1 MSILGESASYGETW
15 VKNWRSY
22 LVLASGIVLILLA
35 FIIYGVH
42 VSRTIIPA
50 GSTPQQIQVLTQK
63 YGLDRPVI
71 RQYAWVLF
79 TLLPGLTLLGIY
91 GMLGFRGRGLPHGV
105 LAKFFIVLMLIL
117 NTVTILNY
125 LVTAH
130 ASVQEAEPAFWL
142 ALAVA
147 GLALANF
154 AFLLVIWN
162 GRRWSVWAYGIC
174 SFILCTLK
182 FVGQIPIFTVLFEFS
197 SVVILIYL
205 LRSVWPDMD

>member
-1 MSILGESASYGETW
+1 

-22 LVLASGIVLILLA
+22 LVLTSGIVLILLA
-35 FIIYGVH
+35 FIIYGVR

-71 RQYAWVLF
+71 WQYAWFLF
-79 TLLPGLTLLGIY
+79 TLLPGLTLLAIY
-91 GMLGFRGRGLPHGV
+91 GTLGFRRRGFPHGV
-105 LAKFFIVLMLIL
+105 LAKFFIILMLIM
-117 NTVTILNY
+117 NTFTTLNY

-130 ASVQEAEPAFWL
+130 ASVQESVPAFWL
-142 ALAVA
+142 ALVVT
-147 GLALANF
+147 GLALTNF

-174 SFILCTLK
+174 SFVLCTLK
-182 FVGQIPIFTVLFEFS
+182 FVGKIPVFSVLFEFS

-205 LRSVWPDMD
+205 LRSAWQDME